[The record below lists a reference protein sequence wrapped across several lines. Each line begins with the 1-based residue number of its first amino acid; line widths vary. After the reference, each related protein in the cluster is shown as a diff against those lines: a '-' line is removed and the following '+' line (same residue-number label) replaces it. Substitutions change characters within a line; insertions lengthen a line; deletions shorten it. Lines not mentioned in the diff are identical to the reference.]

1 MTRLLDIKSPLLQ
14 IDSPW
19 LALQDNYKSAVMKS
33 TLILILFVCSFNTLL
48 AVSPRLKGIIRE
60 KGTGNPI
67 ELADVILL
75 KKGGTIAV
83 SSVLSEA
90 NGSFLLSDI
99 GDGEYSLV
107 VRLIGYDVYTQDM
120 IRLRSSE
127 PLLDVGIIELQ
138 PLEVG
143 LTEVVVEGTKRQIV
157 YKLDKKIIDSSNN
170 LMGSGGT
177 AVDILENTPSI
188 RVGVD
193 GEVTFRGSSGFK
205 VYIDGKPSFY
215 SGTQALQQIPA
226 GQIENVEIITTPSA
240 RYDTDGEV
248 GMINIITKKNK
259 REGINGMANLYGSTA
274 LSNGVDFLISQ
285 QLNKLQWHFAGHWN
299 QPIRKSD
306 FEQEKTTIVDHIT
319 TTSISNGPRKGKNYH
334 YGLRGGIDYAFSPK
348 TSIHAELQIV
358 YDKFTRDGN
367 LDYTEV
373 RTDADGK
380 SVKSEHNS
388 LDDFDLHSTVNIGKA
403 GFTHK
408 FNEEGHQLTGSFML
422 GYEGNPL
429 EYFQS
434 DLFDKENQRQ
444 QGHRAWEDE
453 IRWTVRGNIG
463 YNYPYSKTGHLE
475 SGYQYHS
482 YLEDG
487 DYSMQFWDP
496 AKKEFYWRDDIYNTF
511 YFQRGIHSVYLLGSD
526 SYKAF
531 DAQVGVRGEHTH
543 QVLRSSIK
551 GADRTVNRF
560 EVFPSVHIGYTLPH
574 EQKLTFAY
582 SYRTNRPE
590 LFYMEPYITYRDYYT
605 AEIGNPDIRPE
616 YIHSYELNYKKTFGE
631 QVFQSSLFYRARKDK
646 IERLRVPYQAG
657 VTLDSMAN
665 VGNDHALGIELSG
678 QFTVNKWWNLNVNGS
693 VYYYKVVNHL
703 NSGGKKETSTNYD
716 ITVNNLFRI
725 HKNTRIQLDGNFV
738 GPSVTTQGRSDS
750 FWFVNLAIRQQLF
763 SPNLQGTLSFRDI
776 FNSARYR
783 SDITT
788 ANLESITH
796 IRPKDPVVTLTIS
809 YTFNNFKRSSQ
820 SSRDNRDLFEGVNH

>member
-1 MTRLLDIKSPLLQ
+1 MATPLQ
-14 IDSPW
+14 I
-19 LALQDNYKSAVMKS
+19 
-33 TLILILFVCSFNTLL
+33 
-48 AVSPRLKGIIRE
+48 KGVVKE
-60 KGTGNPI
+60 KGTGNPV
-67 ELADVILL
+67 EFASVILM
-75 KKGGTIAV
+75 KKGETTVV
-83 SSVLSEA
+83 SSVLSETTGHFRLA
-90 NGSFLLSDI
+90 GI
-99 GDGEYSLV
+99 KEGEYSLM
-107 VRLIGYDVYTQDM
+107 VRLIGYDVYTQSEV
-120 IRLRSSE
+120 RLRSSDTT
-127 PLLDVGIIELQ
+127 LDLGIIELQ
-138 PLEVG
+138 PLEIG
-143 LTEVVVEGTKRQIV
+143 LSEVVVEGTKRQVI
-157 YKLDKKIIDSSNN
+157 YKLDKKIIEASNN

-188 RVGVD
+188 RVDVD

-215 SGTQALQQIPA
+215 SGSQALQQIPA

-259 REGINGMANLYGSTA
+259 REGINGMVNTYGSTA
-274 LSNGVDFLISQ
+274 LSNGTDFLLSQ
-285 QLNKLQWHFAGHWN
+285 QINKLQWHFAGHWN
-299 QPIRKSD
+299 QPIRESH
-306 FEQEKTTIVDHIT
+306 FEQTKTTIVKDVT
-319 TTSISNGPRKGKNYH
+319 TTSMSNGPRKGKNYH
-334 YGLRGGIDYAFSPK
+334 YGLRGGIDYAFTPK
-348 TSIHAELQIV
+348 TSINAELQVV

-367 LDYTEV
+367 MDYTET
-373 RTDADGK
+373 RTDANGE
-380 SVKSEHNS
+380 SSPYNYNS
-388 LDDFDLHSTVNIGKA
+388 RDEYDLHSTVSIGKA
-403 GFTHK
+403 GFSHK
-408 FNEEGHQLTGSFML
+408 FDKEGHTLTADFML
-422 GYEGNPL
+422 GYEGSPL

-434 DLFDKENQRQ
+434 DLFDKSNQRK

-453 IRWTVRGNIG
+453 KRWTVQANAA

-487 DYSMQFWDP
+487 DYNMQFWDP
-496 AKKEFYWRDDIYNTF
+496 VKNEFYWREDIYNTF
-511 YFQRGIHSVYLLGSD
+511 YFQRGIHSVYLIGND

-531 DAQVGVRGEHTH
+531 DVQAGVRGEHTH
-543 QVLRSSIK
+543 QVLRSSIE
-551 GADRTVNRF
+551 GAKRTVNRF
-560 EVFPSVHIGYTLPH
+560 ELFPSVHVGYTLPH

-582 SYRTNRPE
+582 SYRTNRPQ

-616 YIHSYELNYKKTFGE
+616 YIHSYELSYKKSIGS
-631 QVFQSSLFYRARKDK
+631 QVLQTSLFYRSRKDK
-646 IERLRVPYQAG
+646 IERLRVPYEAG

-665 VGNDHALGIELSG
+665 VGNDHSLGMELSG
-678 QFTVNKWWNLNVNGS
+678 QFTLNKWWNLNVNGN
-693 VYYYKVVNHL
+693 VYYYKVTNNI

-716 ITVNNLFRI
+716 MTINNLFRV

-750 FWFVNLAIRQQLF
+750 FWFVNLAVRQQLF
-763 SPNLQGTLSFRDI
+763 IPNLQSTLSFRDI

-788 ANLESITH
+788 ANLESITR
-796 IRPKDPVVTLTIS
+796 IRPKFPVITLSIS

-820 SSRDNRDLFEGVNH
+820 SSQDNRDLFEGTKH

>member
-1 MTRLLDIKSPLLQ
+1 
-14 IDSPW
+14 
-19 LALQDNYKSAVMKS
+19 MKGIF
-33 TLILILFVCSFNTLL
+33 ILILLVFSFNSIL
-48 AVSPRLKGIIRE
+48 AVSPRIKGMIQE
-60 KGTGNPI
+60 KGTGNPV
-67 ELADVILL
+67 EFADIILL
-75 KKGGTIAV
+75 KKGETAAV
-83 SSVLSEA
+83 SSTLSDA
-90 NGSFLLSDI
+90 KGSFGLTGVD
-99 GDGEYSLV
+99 DGVYSLMI
-107 VRLIGYDVYTQDM
+107 RLIGYDVYTREA
-120 IRLRSSE
+120 ITLRPSS
-127 PLLDVGIIELQ
+127 PILDLGIIELL

-143 LTEVVVEGTKRQIV
+143 LSEVVVEGTKRQII
-157 YKLDKKIIDSSNN
+157 YKLDKKIIDASNN

-188 RVGVD
+188 RVDVNGD
-193 GEVTFRGSSGFK
+193 VTFRGSSGFK

-226 GQIENVEIITTPSA
+226 GHIENVEIITTPSA

-248 GMINIITKKNK
+248 GMINIITKKHK
-259 REGINGMANLYGSTA
+259 LQGINGMVNLYGSTA
-274 LSNGVDFLISQ
+274 LSNGADFLISR
-285 QLNKLQWHFAGHWN
+285 QLKKLRWHLAGHWN

-306 FEQEKTTIVDHIT
+306 FEQQKTTIVDNIT
-319 TTSISNGPRKGKNYH
+319 TTSTSHGPRKGKNYH
-334 YGLRGGIDYAFSPK
+334 YGLRGGIDYSFSPK
-348 TSIHAELQIV
+348 TSVNAELQVV

-367 LDYTEV
+367 LDYTET
-373 RTDADGK
+373 RKDTNGESAP
-380 SVKSEHNS
+380 HNFNS
-388 LDDFDLHSTVNIGKA
+388 RDDFDLHSTVNIGKA
-403 GFTHK
+403 GFSHK
-408 FNEEGHQLTGSFML
+408 FNDKGHTLSGSFML

-434 DLFDKENQRQ
+434 DLFDKNDQRQ

-453 IRWTVRGNIG
+453 IRWTVHGNVD
-463 YNYPYSKTGHLE
+463 YKYPYSKTGHLE

-487 DYSMQFWDP
+487 DYNMQFWNP
-496 AKKEFYWRDDIYNTF
+496 EKKEFYWREDIYNTF
-511 YFQRGIHSVYLLGSD
+511 YFQRGIHSVYLIGSD
-526 SYKAF
+526 SYKDF
-531 DAQVGVRGEHTH
+531 DAQVGIRGEHTH
-543 QVLRSSIK
+543 QVLRSSIE
-551 GADRTVNRF
+551 GANRKVNRF
-560 EVFPSVHIGYTLPH
+560 EVFPSIHVGYTLPH

-616 YIHSYELNYKKTFGE
+616 YIHSFELNYKKNLGE
-631 QVFQSSLFYRARKDK
+631 QVLQSSLFYRSRKDK
-646 IERLRVPYQAG
+646 IERLRVPYEAG

-678 QFTVNKWWNLNVNGS
+678 QITVNKWWNLNVNGN
-693 VYYYKVVNHL
+693 VYYYKVVNDI

-716 ITVNNLFRI
+716 FTLNNLFRI

-763 SPNLQGTLSFRDI
+763 SPNLQSTLSFRDI

-788 ANLESITH
+788 ADLKSITH
-796 IRPKDPVVTLTIS
+796 IRPDYPVITLSVS
-809 YTFNNFKRSSQ
+809 YTFNNFKRGSQ
-820 SSRDNRDLFEGVNH
+820 SSRDNRDLFEGTNH

>member
-1 MTRLLDIKSPLLQ
+1 
-14 IDSPW
+14 
-19 LALQDNYKSAVMKS
+19 MKG
-33 TLILILFVCSFNTLL
+33 TLILILLVFSFHSVM
-48 AVSPRLKGIIRE
+48 AVSPRIKGMIRD
-60 KGTGNPI
+60 KSTGNPI
-67 ELADVILL
+67 EFADVIVL
-75 KKGGTIAV
+75 KKGETAAV
-83 SSVLSEA
+83 SSTLSGTD
-90 NGSFLLSDI
+90 GSFRLADMN
-99 GDGEYSLV
+99 DGEYSLL
-107 VRLIGYDVYTQDM
+107 VRLIGYDVYTRET
-120 IRLRSSE
+120 IALRPSQ
-127 PLLDVGIIELQ
+127 PVLDLGIIELQ

-143 LTEVVVEGTKRQIV
+143 LSEVVVEGTKRQII
-157 YKLDKKIIDSSNN
+157 YKLDKKIIDASNN

-188 RVGVD
+188 RVDVNGD
-193 GEVTFRGSSGFK
+193 VTFRGSSGFK

-248 GMINIITKKNK
+248 GMINIVTKKHK
-259 REGINGMANLYGSTA
+259 RQGINGMANMYGSTA

-299 QPIRKSD
+299 QPIRESHFD
-306 FEQEKTTIVDHIT
+306 QQKTTIVDDVT
-319 TTSISNGPRKGKNYH
+319 TTSISHGPRKGKNYH
-334 YGLRGGIDYAFSPK
+334 YGLRGGIDYSFSPK
-348 TSIHAELQIV
+348 TSVNAELQVV

-367 LDYTEV
+367 LDYTET
-373 RTDADGK
+373 RKDATGE
-380 SVKSEHNS
+380 SAPYNFNS
-388 LDDFDLHSTVNIGKA
+388 RDEFDLHSTVNIGKA
-403 GFTHK
+403 GFSHK
-408 FNEEGHQLTGSFML
+408 FNDDGHALSGSFML
-422 GYEGNPL
+422 GYEGNPM

-434 DLFDKENQRQ
+434 DLFDKSDQRQ

-453 IRWTVRGNIG
+453 IRWTVRGNVD
-463 YNYPYSKTGHLE
+463 YKYPYSKTGHLE

-487 DYSMQFWDP
+487 DYSMQFWNP
-496 AKKEFYWRDDIYNTF
+496 EKKEFYWREDIYNTF
-511 YFQRGIHSVYLLGSD
+511 YFQRGIHSVYLIGSD

-543 QVLRSSIK
+543 QVLRSSIE
-551 GADRTVNRF
+551 GANRKVNRF

-616 YIHSYELNYKKTFGE
+616 YIHSFELNYKKNFGE
-631 QVFQSSLFYRARKDK
+631 QLLQSSLFYRSRKDK

-665 VGNDHALGIELSG
+665 VGNDHALGIELNG
-678 QFTVNKWWNLNVNGS
+678 QLTINKWWNLNVNGN
-693 VYYYKVVNHL
+693 VYYYKVVNDIQ
-703 NSGGKKETSTNYD
+703 SGGKKETSTNYD
-716 ITVNNLFRI
+716 ITLNNMFRVF
-725 HKNTRIQLDGNFV
+725 KNTRIQLDGNFV
-738 GPSVTTQGRSDS
+738 GPSVTTQGRSDA

-763 SPNLQGTLSFRDI
+763 SPNLQSTLSFRDI

-788 ANLESITH
+788 ADLQSITR
-796 IRPKDPVVTLTIS
+796 IRPDYPVITLSIS
-809 YTFNNFKRSSQ
+809 YTFNNFKRGSQ
-820 SSRDNRDLFEGVNH
+820 NSRDNRDLFEGTNH

>member
-1 MTRLLDIKSPLLQ
+1 
-14 IDSPW
+14 
-19 LALQDNYKSAVMKS
+19 MKG
-33 TLILILFVCSFNTLL
+33 TFILILLVFSFNSIL
-48 AVSPRLKGIIRE
+48 AVSPRIKGTIRE
-60 KGTGNPI
+60 KGTGNPV
-67 ELADVILL
+67 EFADIILL
-75 KKGGTIAV
+75 KKGETAAV
-83 SSVLSEA
+83 SST
-90 NGSFLLSDI
+90 LSDAE
-99 GDGEYSLV
+99 GCFGLTGVDDGEYSLMI
-107 VRLIGYDVYTQDM
+107 RLIGYDVYTREAITLRPSSPILDM
-120 IRLRSSE
+120 
-127 PLLDVGIIELQ
+127 GIIELR

-143 LTEVVVEGTKRQIV
+143 LSEVVVEGTKRQII
-157 YKLDKKIIDSSNN
+157 YKLDKKIIDASSN

-188 RVGVD
+188 RVDVNGD
-193 GEVTFRGSSGFK
+193 VTFRGSSGFK

-226 GQIENVEIITTPSA
+226 GHIENVEIITTPSA

-259 REGINGMANLYGSTA
+259 LQGINGMVNLYGSTA
-274 LSNGVDFLISQ
+274 LSNGADFLISQ
-285 QLNKLQWHFAGHWN
+285 QLKKLQWHLAGHWN

-306 FEQEKTTIVDHIT
+306 FEQQKTTIVDDIT
-319 TTSISNGPRKGKNYH
+319 TTSTSHGPRKGKNYH
-334 YGLRGGIDYAFSPK
+334 YGLRGGIDYSFSPK
-348 TSIHAELQIV
+348 TSVNAELQVV

-367 LDYTEV
+367 LKYTET
-373 RTDADGK
+373 RKDTNGESAP
-380 SVKSEHNS
+380 HNFNS
-388 LDDFDLHSTVNIGKA
+388 RDDFDLHSTVNIGKA
-403 GFTHK
+403 GFSHK
-408 FNEEGHQLTGSFML
+408 FNDKGHTLSGSFML

-434 DLFDKENQRQ
+434 DLFDKNDQRQ

-453 IRWTVRGNIG
+453 IRWTVRGNID
-463 YNYPYSKTGHLE
+463 YKYPYSKTGQLE

-487 DYSMQFWDP
+487 DYSMQFWNP
-496 AKKEFYWRDDIYNTF
+496 EKKEFYWREDIYNTF
-511 YFQRGIHSVYLLGSD
+511 YFQRGIHSIYLIGSD

-531 DAQVGVRGEHTH
+531 DAQVGIRGEHTH
-543 QVLRSSIK
+543 QVLRSSIE
-551 GADRTVNRF
+551 GANRKVNRF
-560 EVFPSVHIGYTLPH
+560 EVFPSIHLGYTLPH

-616 YIHSYELNYKKTFGE
+616 YIHSFELNYKKNLGE
-631 QVFQSSLFYRARKDK
+631 QVLQSSLFYRSRKDK
-646 IERLRVPYQAG
+646 IERLRIPYEAG

-678 QFTVNKWWNLNVNGS
+678 QITVNKWWNLNVNGNI
-693 VYYYKVVNHL
+693 YYYKVVNDI

-716 ITVNNLFRI
+716 FTLNNLFRI

-763 SPNLQGTLSFRDI
+763 SPNLQSTLSFRDI

-788 ANLESITH
+788 ADLKSITR
-796 IRPKDPVVTLTIS
+796 IRPDYPVITLSVS
-809 YTFNNFKRSSQ
+809 YTFNNFKRGSQ
-820 SSRDNRDLFEGVNH
+820 SSRDNRDLFEGTNH